1 MHRAREA
8 QQHQGKVLADVLGW
22 PSILF
27 GLVGSCCLFFLF
39 SPPAHAIM
47 AGDEFGLP
55 EDRPSWRVDSLGQ
68 NSPFSSV
75 GGLGITSGSSNYFGS
90 GVALSRNWILT
101 AGHNVDFDDNGAPD
115 TDLFIEVNIPG
126 FGSYTVDSWL
136 TNPDFNGFGNPDV
149 HNDLALLYIE
159 EALPELVFPSLGLS
173 MNLGDTI
180 ALVGFGRSGYGSYG
194 YTTDANTTDRRT
206 GANVVDSFESN
217 AFGNGTLF
225 RYDFDDAD
233 TFGTPDG
240 SLGNNVETIIGP
252 GDSGGPALMKYGD
265 GYALVGINTFTEGYG
280 GLFGDIGGGVA
291 LNDQWD

>member
-1 MHRAREA
+1 
-8 QQHQGKVLADVLGW
+8 
-22 PSILF
+22 
-27 GLVGSCCLFFLF
+27 
-39 SPPAHAIM
+39 M

-75 GGLGITSGSSNYFGS
+75 GGLGITSGSSNYYGS

-149 HNDLALLYIE
+149 HNDLALLYIDS
-159 EALPELVFPSLGLS
+159 ALPELVFPSLGLS

-194 YTTDANTTDRRT
+194 YTTNANVTDRRT

-252 GDSGGPALMKYGD
+252 GDSGGPALLEYGD

-280 GLFGDIGGGVA
+280 GLFGDIGGGIV
-291 LNDQWD
+291 LNDQWDWIFDTTGLSAVPEPNQFALLIGSFSVLVIFMRRR